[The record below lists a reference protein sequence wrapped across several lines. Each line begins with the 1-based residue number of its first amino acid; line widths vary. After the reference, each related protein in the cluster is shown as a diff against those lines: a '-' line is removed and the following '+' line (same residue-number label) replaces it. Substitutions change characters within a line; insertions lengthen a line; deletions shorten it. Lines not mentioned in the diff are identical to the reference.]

1 MSASEDR
8 YGEVVERL
16 KDGQWVREAVEKETG
31 LLDREAVWR
40 VLRTLG
46 EEVGLD
52 LEAAIDLVVQADEYT
67 TEMITDMLQQ
77 YAEGQRQPKSPEL
90 PPASAIQI
98 EEEAPTQF
106 PALEP
111 EDSALVLSSAPEQS
125 LLPSSVQEQ
134 PQVSPDPEIPQ
145 EQPSISLN
153 ESFPQEAEV
162 TLSIHTVNEEI
173 SIVSKLK
180 ASIADFEALCKQEGS
195 QEQISAIKAVIRT
208 MKRQLAR
215 LTDRPQSPTH
225 ASLRF
230 RERCNRTL
238 HDIFHFYSNKILLI
252 GKSPSFDLIQ
262 HNSETWNI
270 SKFVRFLQDF
280 NLLQA
285 KKSKTLDIPSV
296 KVVFAKNAHAQREMD
311 EEQFHG
317 ALGMIADL
325 YYSKEF
331 DEENGLEVAG
341 KRTDEKL
348 EMLYR
353 LLQFDRPNEWMKRA
367 KGFGLPFGS
376 HTKPL
381 PPTYK
386 PTHKQKG
393 PQSHSTDLTIGKRAQ
408 TPAKHLADMLVSESS
423 QPTRSEVS
431 VPTKPA
437 PKSKVPF
444 TLKTLSDLKPEDL
457 LGRNEDF
464 DLSGLVAEDS
474 FEEEPVI
481 TYTKVASQPVLPPS
495 KSTLLRS
502 DLRYTLTTLPQQLL
516 QKTKVLSQSEL
527 RRSQDLLNKSMKL
540 EEAQKERGQRVLDR
554 LRHVSHH

>member
-16 KDGQWVREAVEKETG
+16 KGGQWVREAVEKETG
-31 LLDREAVWR
+31 LLDREAVER
-40 VLRTLG
+40 ILRTLG
-46 EEVGLD
+46 EEVELD
-52 LEAAIDLVVQADEYT
+52 LAAAIDLVQADEYT
-67 TEMITDMLQQ
+67 AEMITDMLQQ
-77 YAEGQRQPKSPEL
+77 YTEGQIQPRSPEL
-90 PPASAIQI
+90 PPAPAAQI
-98 EEEAPTQF
+98 EEETATQAQLPTS
-106 PALEP
+106 EP
-111 EDSALVLSSAPEQS
+111 ESSTPVLSSA
-125 LLPSSVQEQ
+125 QEQ
-134 PQVSPDPEIPQ
+134 PRVSPDPEMPQ

-153 ESFPQEAEV
+153 ESFPQEPDV
-162 TLSIHTVNEEI
+162 TMSIHTASEEI

-180 ASIADFEALCKQEGS
+180 ASIADFEALCKQQEGS

-270 SKFVRFLQDF
+270 SKFVRFVQDF

-285 KKSKTLDIPSV
+285 KKSKNLDIPSV

-317 ALGMIADL
+317 ALGMMAEL
-325 YYSKEF
+325 YYSREF
-331 DEENGLEVAG
+331 DEENRTEVAG

-353 LLQFDRPNEWMKRA
+353 LLQFDKPNEWMKRA

-393 PQSHSTDLTIGKRAQ
+393 PQSLSTDLTIGKRVQ
-408 TPAKHLADMLVSESS
+408 TPAKHLTDMLVSESS

-431 VPTKPA
+431 VSTKPA
-437 PKSKVPF
+437 HKSKVPF

-481 TYTKVASQPVLPPS
+481 TYSKVASQPVLPPS
-495 KSTLLRS
+495 KSTLLKS
-502 DLRYTLTTLPQQLL
+502 DLRYNLTTLPQQLL
-516 QKTKVLSQSEL
+516 QKTKVLSKSEL
-527 RRSQDLLNKSMKL
+527 RRSQDLLNKSVKL
-540 EEAQKERGQRVLDR
+540 EEAQRERGQRVLDR

>member
-16 KDGQWVREAVEKETG
+16 KGGQWVREAVEKEMG
-31 LLDREAVWR
+31 LLDREAVGR
-40 VLRTLG
+40 ILRTLG
-46 EEVGLD
+46 EEVELD
-52 LEAAIDLVVQADEYT
+52 LEAAIDLVQADEYT
-67 TEMITDMLQQ
+67 AEIITDMLQQ
-77 YAEGQRQPKSPEL
+77 YIEGQVQPRSPEL
-90 PPASAIQI
+90 PPAPAVQI
-98 EEEAPTQF
+98 EEEATTQVEL
-106 PALEP
+106 PVSES
-111 EDSALVLSSAPEQS
+111 SALLPSSAQEQP
-125 LLPSSVQEQ
+125 LIPSSVQEQ
-134 PQVSPDPEIPQ
+134 PRASPDPQ

-153 ESFPQEAEV
+153 ESFPQEPEV
-162 TLSIHTVNEEI
+162 TLSIVSEEI

-180 ASIADFEALCKQEGS
+180 ASIADFEALCKQQEGS

-270 SKFVRFLQDF
+270 SKFVRFVQDF

-317 ALGMIADL
+317 ALGMMAEL
-325 YYSKEF
+325 YYSREF
-331 DEENGLEVAG
+331 DEENRTEVAG

-353 LLQFDRPNEWMKRA
+353 LLQFDKPNEWMKRA

-393 PQSHSTDLTIGKRAQ
+393 PQSLSTDLTIGKRAQ
-408 TPAKHLADMLVSESS
+408 TPAKHLTDMLVSESS

-431 VPTKPA
+431 VPSKPA

-474 FEEEPVI
+474 LEEEPTI
-481 TYTKVASQPVLPPS
+481 TYSKVASQPVLPPS

-502 DLRYTLTTLPQQLL
+502 DLRYNLTTLPQQLL

-527 RRSQDLLNKSMKL
+527 RRSQDLLNKSVKL
-540 EEAQKERGQRVLDR
+540 EEAQRERGQRVLDR